1 MTRKFLI
8 DTWAFFR
15 ANFSAILLIVFP
27 FTIPL
32 EIFSSFYY
40 QNMDLNGTGLASFV
54 PAVVY
59 LLVYPIFGAAIVFFM
74 ASVVHGRAITTGQA
88 WMLGITHWPSYF
100 LLTVVLVVAIGIGFA
115 AFILPGLFL
124 AARLA
129 FSEFELLL
137 NKKHPLDSLKSSWAS
152 SQKYFW
158 VLLSG
163 GLLIT
168 FVIYGPYYLIAFLL
182 NETGL
187 HSDIFDSIFSI
198 IESVLT
204 VLYTIY
210 AFRVY
215 DFATRQEGASREA
228 DA

>member
-1 MTRKFLI
+1 M
-8 DTWAFFR
+8 A
-15 ANFSAILLIVFP
+15 
-27 FTIPL
+27 
-32 EIFSSFYY
+32 
-40 QNMDLNGTGLASFV
+40 LNETGLASFV

-59 LLVYPIFGAAIVFFM
+59 LLVYPVFGAAIVFFM

-88 WMLGITHWPSYF
+88 WMLGIKHWPSYF
-100 LLTVVLVVAIGIGFA
+100 LLTVALVVAIGIGFA

-129 FSEFELLL
+129 FSEFEVLL
-137 NKKHPLDSLKSSWAS
+137 NKNNPLDSLKISWSSS
-152 SQKYFW
+152 RKYFW

-163 GLLIT
+163 GLIIT
-168 FVIYGPYYLIAFLL
+168 FVIYGPYYLIIFLL

-187 HSDIFDSIFSI
+187 HSDIFDSVLSI

-215 DFATRQEGASREA
+215 DFATQRDGTSREA